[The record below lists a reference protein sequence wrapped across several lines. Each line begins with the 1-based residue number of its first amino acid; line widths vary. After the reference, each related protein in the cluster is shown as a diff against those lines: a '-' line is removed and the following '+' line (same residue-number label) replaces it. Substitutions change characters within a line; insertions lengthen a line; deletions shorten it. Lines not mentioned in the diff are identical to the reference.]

1 MKKNRISIMGL
12 CAASLLLAT
21 FSFSSCGAKPA
32 EKTAEGAAAG
42 TGEAAAKPA
51 EPEKRSG
58 PFGGKKPVDTGPTV
72 FAVNTTRTVKGQI
85 RDYLAVSGDIVA
97 GSTVDAY
104 SDVAG
109 KITKLYVSVG
119 SRVQKDDPIA
129 EVDPSKPGMT
139 FVPGV
144 AKAPISGTIVA
155 LPAQLGMT
163 ISQAV
168 PVARLSGSG
177 ALELRTFVAE
187 RFISKMR
194 LGLPA
199 EITLDAYP
207 GLTFRGSIKELSPVV
222 DTVSR
227 TMEVRLSVDNSE
239 SRLKAG
245 MFAKVKIITKE
256 KNDIVKIPAAAVV
269 RRFGEDYVF
278 SIETDAADPA
288 FLVAHKRPVTAG
300 ILIDDQMEILQ
311 GLNADEEIVIR
322 GQTLLD
328 EGSRIN
334 VVDRVAPL
342 AAD

>member
-1 MKKNRISIMGL
+1 MKKNTLSVL
-12 CAASLLLAT
+12 TVSAASLIIAVVLG
-21 FSFSSCGAKPA
+21 SCAPKVGEKGADGVKTTAAAPA
-32 EKTAEGAAAG
+32 EKRT
-42 TGEAAAKPA
+42 
-51 EPEKRSG
+51 G
-58 PFGGKKPVDTGPTV
+58 PFGGKKPADTGPTV
-72 FAVNTTRTVKGQI
+72 FAVNTTRTVQGQI
-85 RDYLAVSGDIVA
+85 KDYLAVSGDIVA

-109 KITKLYVSVG
+109 KVTKLYVSVG

-139 FVPGV
+139 FVPGI

-163 ISQAV
+163 VSQAV

-177 ALELRTFVAE
+177 ALELRTYVAE

-194 LGLPA
+194 LGLEA

-207 GLTFRGSIKELSPVV
+207 GLVFRGSIKELSPVV

-227 TMEVRLSVDNSE
+227 TMEVRLSVNNSE

-245 MFAKVKIITKE
+245 MFAKVKIITQE
-256 KNDIVKIPAAAVV
+256 KSGIVKIPAAAVV
-269 RRFGEDYVF
+269 RRFGENYVF
-278 SIETDAADPA
+278 SVESDPADPA
-288 FLVAHKRPVTAG
+288 FTIARKKPVTAG
-300 ILIDDQMEILQ
+300 ILIDDQLEITA
-311 GLNADEEIVIR
+311 GLDPDTEIVIR

-328 EGSRIN
+328 EGSRVN

>member
-1 MKKNRISIMGL
+1 MKKNTLSVL
-12 CAASLLLAT
+12 TVSAASLIIAVVLG
-21 FSFSSCGAKPA
+21 SCAPKVGEKGADGAKPTAAAPA
-32 EKTAEGAAAG
+32 EKRT
-42 TGEAAAKPA
+42 
-51 EPEKRSG
+51 G
-58 PFGGKKPVDTGPTV
+58 PFGGKKPADTGPTV
-72 FAVNTTRTVKGQI
+72 FAVNTTRTVQGQI
-85 RDYLAVSGDIVA
+85 KDYLAVSGDIVA

-109 KITKLYVSVG
+109 KVTKLYVSVG

-139 FVPGV
+139 FVPGI

-163 ISQAV
+163 VSQAV

-177 ALELRTFVAE
+177 ALELRTYVAE

-194 LGLPA
+194 LGLEA

-207 GLTFRGSIKELSPVV
+207 GLVFRGSIKELSPVV

-227 TMEVRLSVDNSE
+227 TMEVRLSVNNSE

-245 MFAKVKIITKE
+245 MFAKVKIITQE
-256 KNDIVKIPAAAVV
+256 KSGIVKIPAAAVV
-269 RRFGEDYVF
+269 RRFGENYVF
-278 SIETDAADPA
+278 SVESDPADPA
-288 FLVAHKRPVTAG
+288 FTIARKKPVTAG
-300 ILIDDQMEILQ
+300 ILIDDQLEITA
-311 GLNADEEIVIR
+311 GLDPDTEIVIR

-328 EGSRIN
+328 EGSRVN